1 MEKTELMKRYEK
13 ETGIKSMRM
22 VKNGT
27 LILPTMTIKASQQF
41 FPSSEYIEWLE
52 SKVMSSHKAKPLEWS
67 KGAGN
72 SINADCP
79 RGQFCIYFDDGY
91 SYQLFDE
98 DDYPITDAEG
108 AYSLAEAKQLCQ
120 EWLQDMVDKAMGF
133 VEV

>member
-1 MEKTELMKRYEK
+1 MEKIKNPELKLKFFEETRCIFNPDIERGIVTE
-13 ETGIKSMRM
+13 S
-22 VKNGT
+22 
-27 LILPTMTIKASQQF
+27 
-41 FPSSEYIEWLE
+41 YIEWLE
-52 SKVMSSHKAKPLEWS
+52 SKVLSSHKAKPLEWR

-120 EWLQDMVDKAMGF
+120 EWLQEMVDKAMRF

>member
-1 MEKTELMKRYEK
+1 MKKTELMKQFEA
-13 ETGIKSMRM
+13 ETGKVAKQTYYLLNR
-22 VKNGT
+22 
-27 LILPTMTIKASQQF
+27 LEPILAS
-41 FPSSEYIEWLE
+41 PEYTEWLE
-52 SKVMSSHKAKPLEWS
+52 SKVLSNHKAKPLEWR
-67 KGAGN
+67 KGVGN

-120 EWLQDMVDKAMGF
+120 EWLQEMVDKAMGF
-133 VEV
+133 VEATYEL